1 MAAAAMTGGGAAIS
15 AFSSIMSGRAQSR
28 GLSNEAAQYDSQ
40 AKGVDLQALQSSER
54 RREDL
59 RASFAAITAQRAQR
73 GLSLDT
79 PSAIAVESEIRR
91 QSVRDEGVEKLGF
104 TNQAA
109 GLRAS
114 AKAKRRGAS
123 SANMAGY
130 LSAAGTIM
138 SAAGDIKGAMGG
150 APSSASKIGSG
161 MKPAQKGRGGL

>member
-1 MAAAAMTGGGAAIS
+1 MAQGATVAGTALS

-28 GLSNEAAQYDSQ
+28 GLANEAVQYDAQ

-73 GLSLDT
+73 GLSLDSPT
-79 PSAIAVESEIRR
+79 AVAIENEIRR
-91 QSVRDEGVEKLGF
+91 QSVRDEGVEKLGYM
-104 TNQAA
+104 NQAA

-114 AKAKRRGAS
+114 ARAKRRGAS

-130 LSAAGTIM
+130 INAAGTIM
-138 SAAGDIKGAMGG
+138 SGGADLKASMGG
-150 APSSASKIGSG
+150 GGGSG
-161 MKPAQKGRGGL
+161 NANVKIK